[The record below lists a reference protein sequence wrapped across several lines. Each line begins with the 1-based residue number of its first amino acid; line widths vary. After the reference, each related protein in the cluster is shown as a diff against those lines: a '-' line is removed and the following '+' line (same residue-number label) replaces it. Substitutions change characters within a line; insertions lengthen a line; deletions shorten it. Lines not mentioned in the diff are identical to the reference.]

1 MPQGAPE
8 NPRVYSAVIEHHL
21 QVVQRK
27 WEVYQGYDPPGV
39 CVFKD
44 ACNVSPI
51 CDGGG
56 GLSHVDRDTVV
67 NALQT
72 SHDLHLLKIDS
83 REDDMIS
90 KIKNWLSTMIEQI
103 HDEEEY
109 KRNRKR
115 VMEINRLVDY
125 LRDEIYEPA
134 DLQEQ

>member
-1 MPQGAPE
+1 M
-8 NPRVYSAVIEHHL
+8 
-21 QVVQRK
+21 
-27 WEVYQGYDPPGV
+27 
-39 CVFKD
+39 
-44 ACNVSPI
+44 
-51 CDGGG
+51 
-56 GLSHVDRDTVV
+56 

-90 KIKNWLSTMIEQI
+90 KIKNWLSTMIESI
-103 HDEEEY
+103 HEEEEY

-134 DLQEQ
+134 DFQEQ

>member
-1 MPQGAPE
+1 
-8 NPRVYSAVIEHHL
+8 
-21 QVVQRK
+21 
-27 WEVYQGYDPPGV
+27 
-39 CVFKD
+39 
-44 ACNVSPI
+44 
-51 CDGGG
+51 
-56 GLSHVDRDTVV
+56 V

-115 VMEINRLVDY
+115 VMEINRLIDY
-125 LRDEIYEPA
+125 FRDEIYEPA
-134 DLQEQ
+134 DLQDQT